1 MSYSSNSCV
10 SFDTV
15 TIHTDGFTSV
25 TDLSAPKLSIYPNP
39 TDGQLNIISEKAMSF
54 SLMNAEGRCVWQ
66 GMLEI
71 GEQRIE
77 LSGLSS
83 GIYTILTEAGRLKFT
98 KL

>member
-1 MSYSSNSCV
+1 V

-39 TDGQLNIISEKAMSF
+39 TDGQLNIISDKAMPY
-54 SLMNAEGRCVWQ
+54 SLMNAEGRCVMQ

-83 GIYTILTEAGRLKFT
+83 GIYSIVTEAGRLKFS